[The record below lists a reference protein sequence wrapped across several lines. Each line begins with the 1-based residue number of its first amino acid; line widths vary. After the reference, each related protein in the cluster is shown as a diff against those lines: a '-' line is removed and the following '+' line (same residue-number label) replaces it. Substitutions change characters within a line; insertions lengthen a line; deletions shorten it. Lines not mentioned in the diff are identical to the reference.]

1 MLLGFAHG
9 LVAEF
14 GLPCY
19 LLLLVWWVGC
29 FSGRLASFGFYVWV
43 LVLVAFGGACG
54 FLAVLFWFG
63 FTVVIIWCFWLGIL
77 GFRRVW
83 RAVRFWRCDLVV
95 CGSVLFAWFGRL
107 CGCVGFYCC
116 RLGCACWVWVLS
128 CFALILGCLIDCG
141 SFVNVAWVLLVAVVF
156 VLGWVMV

>member
-9 LVAEF
+9 LAAEF

-77 GFRRVW
+77 GLYRVW
-83 RAVRFWRCDLVV
+83 GVVRFWRCDLVV
-95 CGSVLFAWFGRL
+95 CG
-107 CGCVGFYCC
+107 GCFVCLVWTF
-116 RLGCACWVWVLS
+116 VWV
-128 CFALILGCLIDCG
+128 F
-141 SFVNVAWVLLVAVVF
+141 WVLLLLF
-156 VLGWVMV
+156 GLRLLGVGFELFCVDFRLFD